1 MVLPTV
7 GRALLP
13 QLTLPTPP
21 PTHTH
26 TEPSWIS
33 TIIQWKLS
41 SQMTPRCAK
50 LTFNVNQDMEQ
61 VVMGMMKVLGSEEGF
76 SDIVY

>member
-1 MVLPTV
+1 
-7 GRALLP
+7 
-13 QLTLPTPP
+13 
-21 PTHTH
+21 
-26 TEPSWIS
+26 
-33 TIIQWKLS
+33 
-41 SQMTPRCAK
+41 MTPRCAK